1 MDGPSPYTPMADPAK
16 RIQELVARGR
26 YTSSDAFID
35 RAVSML
41 LAWESEQ
48 PQDTIRIMQSMMPF
62 TPEQE
67 EFLKGKIKGAEPT
80 KGQGESGGEEPAR
93 HAVLGISDLD
103 HRRVRQNLDKV
114 AEHMAKW
121 AAPEA
126 PAGAYEYD
134 GYPLLFNMY
143 SRFLPVRI
151 TVAVLANMLYESGG
165 DYVNLDSLRGAAYDI
180 AEEIG
185 GHLAANE
192 KKDGVGRNK
201 RASTGLPTKVA
212 DDSQAGVEK
221 RAHRQKR
228 FKDQYVG
235 RVRRDKEAWEGHGDG
250 APAAL
255 GLVTMFEKDGKTAV
269 TLTDAGRRLCML
281 RNPVVSGDYGGGMAL
296 GAEEAALILDELLPR
311 LPLEHAFAN
320 AAVEAAEKAGP
331 AGVTTPEMDRIFL
344 GKAVEFAKKNAKAGS
359 MLGLN
364 RLDKKTTDA
373 RIVAWRVATMGR
385 LAEIGAVEWRVG
397 KDGSSVFHP
406 TKSGGGAAEH
416 QVREGAM
423 PTVPARMR

>member
-1 MDGPSPYTPMADPAK
+1 MDEPVPYTPMADPAK
-16 RIQELVARGR
+16 RIQELVAKGR
-26 YTSSDAFID
+26 YHSSGAFID
-35 RAVSML
+35 RAVSIL

-48 PQDTIRIMQSMMPF
+48 PQDTIRIMQTMMPF
-62 TPEQE
+62 TAEQD
-67 EFLKGKIKGAEPT
+67 EFLKEKMKHDERM
-80 KGQGESGGEEPAR
+80 KDFGESGGEESTR

-103 HRRVRQNLDKV
+103 HRRVRQNLDRV
-114 AEHMAKW
+114 AGHMEEW
-121 AAPEA
+121 DAPEP

-151 TVAVLANMLYESGG
+151 TVAVLGNMLYESGG

-185 GHLAANE
+185 GHLVANE

-201 RASTGLPTKVA
+201 RVSTGLPTKVA

-235 RVRRDKEAWEGHGDG
+235 RVRRDKEVGMGHGDG

-255 GLVTMFEKDGKTAV
+255 GLVTIFEKNGKTVV

-281 RNPVVSGDYGGGMAL
+281 RNPVVSGDYGGGGAL
-296 GAEEAALILDELLPR
+296 GAEEASLILDELLPR
-311 LPLEHAFAN
+311 LPLEHAFVG
-320 AAVEAAEKAGP
+320 AAVEAAERAGP
-331 AGVTTPEMDRIFL
+331 AGVTTHELDRAFL
-344 GKAVEFAKKNAKAGS
+344 REARAFAKKDPKAGGR
-359 MLGLN
+359 LGLE
-364 RLDKKTTDA
+364 RLDKKMTDA

-385 LAEIGAVEWRVG
+385 LAELGAVEWRVG

-406 TKSGGGAAEH
+406 AEGGG
-416 QVREGAM
+416 
-423 PTVPARMR
+423 PAGG

>member
-1 MDGPSPYTPMADPAK
+1 MDGPGAYTPMADPAR
-16 RIQELVARGR
+16 RIQELVAMGR
-26 YTSSDAFID
+26 YPNSGAFID
-35 RAVSML
+35 RAVSIL
-41 LAWESEQ
+41 LAWESGQ

-67 EFLKGKIKGAEPT
+67 EFLKEKMKP
-80 KGQGESGGEEPAR
+80 GERMKDFGETGGEESAR

-103 HRRVRQNLDKV
+103 HSRVRQNLGRV
-114 AEHMAKW
+114 TERMAEW
-121 AAPEA
+121 TAPEP

-165 DYVNLDSLRGAAYDI
+165 DSVKLDSLRGAAYDI

-192 KKDGVGRNK
+192 KKDGIGRNK
-201 RASTGLPTKVA
+201 RVSTGLPTKAA
-212 DDSQAGVEK
+212 DDSQTGVEK
-221 RAHRQKR
+221 KAHQQKR

-235 RVRRDKEAWEGHGDG
+235 RVRRDKEVRMGHGDG

-255 GLVTMFEKDGKTAV
+255 GLVVMFEKNGKTEV
-269 TLTDAGRRLCML
+269 TLTDAGRRLSML
-281 RNPVVSGDYGGGMAL
+281 SNPVVSGDYGGGRAL
-296 GAEEAALILDELLPR
+296 GVEESALILDELLPR
-311 LPLEHAFAN
+311 LPLEHAFAV
-320 AAVEAAEKAGP
+320 AAVGAAEKAGP
-331 AGVTTPEMDRIFL
+331 AGVTTPELDRIFL
-344 GKAVEFAKKNAKAGS
+344 REVKAFAKKDPKAGGR
-359 MLGLN
+359 LGLE
-364 RLDKKTTDA
+364 RLDKKMMDA

-385 LAEIGAVEWRVG
+385 LAELGAVEWLVG

-406 TKSGGGAAEH
+406 AKGGGGQAADA
-416 QVREGAM
+416 AM
-423 PTVPARMR
+423 D